1 MTQEELIK
9 KWLDN
14 ELSKSEF
21 EAFKQLEDYNDL
33 VKLDHS
39 IQRFKSPEYISEAEL
54 ASTLKQL
61 ESRKIKKINW
71 LKPIMRIAAV
81 LVIALGLYFYIS
93 GLETTYQTDIA
104 QQIETVLPDDSQ
116 ITLNAASTL
125 SFNKRSWNK
134 NRLVNLEGEAFFKVA
149 KGSKFDVITSAGTVS
164 VLGTEF
170 NVKQRA
176 NYFEVYC
183 FEGSVGVETKN
194 DSYVLKPGES
204 FRVVDGNVEKLSKA
218 TVQMPSWL
226 SNESNFE
233 NVPVHLVFDEL
244 ERQYKVKI
252 NHSDIEKSV
261 LFNGTFTHSNLD
273 LALKSI
279 TIPLNLTYNIDN
291 NVITIL
297 RE

>member
-1 MTQEELIK
+1 MTHEELIK

-14 ELSKSEF
+14 ELSQSEF
-21 EAFKQLEDYNDL
+21 EAFKQLEDYEDL
-33 VKLDHS
+33 VKLDQS
-39 IQRFKSPEYISEAEL
+39 IQRFKAPEYNSAAEL
-54 ASTLKQL
+54 ESTLKQV

-71 LKPIMRIAAV
+71 LKPMMRIAAV

-93 GLETTYQTDIA
+93 GLETTYQTGIA
-104 QQIETVLPDDSQ
+104 EQIETTLPDDSQ
-116 ITLNAASTL
+116 FTLNAASSL
-125 SFNKRSWNK
+125 SFNKRSWNT

-149 KGSKFDVITSAGTVS
+149 KGSKFDVVTSAGTVS

-183 FEGSVGVETKN
+183 FEGSVGVETPN

-204 FRVVDGNVEKLSKA
+204 FRVVDGNVEKLSDALAKL
-218 TVQMPSWL
+218 PSWL
-226 SNESNFE
+226 SNESSFE
-233 NVPVHLVFDEL
+233 NVPVHLVFEEL
-244 ERQYKVKI
+244 ERQYKIKV
-252 NHSDIEKSV
+252 NCSDVEKSV
-261 LFNGTFTHSNLD
+261 LFNGTFTHTNLE

-279 TIPLNLTYNIDN
+279 TIPLNLTYKINN